1 MAESVMEPAAPTA
14 RTMLCYLSPL
24 LSQDHA
30 GCVHPSQLLIHPLLT
45 PESLAW
51 RTQSNSRIGLTPRLS
66 SEKKITFQVRLVLV
80 REGSP
85 LRKVWR
91 LQEGSDMSP
100 KCLLV
105 SLTWC
110 WTHKVLKRDTWD
122 IASRGTIC
130 KERAK
135 EDDVCPM
142 FLPSSA
148 FFS

>member
-80 REGSP
+80 KGREP
-85 LRKVWR
+85 T
-91 LQEGSDMSP
+91 QEGLEAPGGVRHVSKMPPGEFDLMLNTQSP
-100 KCLLV
+100 KEGYMGHCI
-105 SLTWC
+105 S
-110 WTHKVLKRDTWD
+110 WD
-122 IASRGTIC
+122 N
-130 KERAK
+130 
-135 EDDVCPM
+135 
-142 FLPSSA
+142 L
-148 FFS
+148 